1 MYQLGFIVCE
11 WQKIGSHA
19 TRSPVE
25 MDMIFIPNYL
35 NKSGA
40 RIIKSRIKNFISLML
55 IFGQVRL
62 LQVISSNLRFSMDK
76 EIQKLEDKY
85 FF

>member
-1 MYQLGFIVCE
+1 
-11 WQKIGSHA
+11 
-19 TRSPVE
+19 

-35 NKSGA
+35 TKKGKK
-40 RIIKSRIKNFISLML
+40 IIKNRIQNFISLML
-55 IFGQVRL
+55 IFGQVKL
-62 LQVISSNLRFSMDK
+62 LQVISSSLHFSLNE

>member
-1 MYQLGFIVCE
+1 
-11 WQKIGSHA
+11 
-19 TRSPVE
+19 
-25 MDMIFIPNYL
+25 
-35 NKSGA
+35 
-40 RIIKSRIKNFISLML
+40 ML

-76 EIQKLEDKY
+76 EIQKLDDKY

>member
-25 MDMIFIPNYL
+25 MDIIFIPNYL
-35 NKSGA
+35 TKSGA
-40 RIIKSRIKNFISLML
+40 RIIKNRIQNFISLML
-55 IFGQVRL
+55 IFGQVKL

-76 EIQKLEDKY
+76 EIQKLDDKY

>member
-1 MYQLGFIVCE
+1 
-11 WQKIGSHA
+11 
-19 TRSPVE
+19 
-25 MDMIFIPNYL
+25 MIFIPNYL

-40 RIIKSRIKNFISLML
+40 RIIKNRIQNFISLML

-62 LQVISSNLRFSMDK
+62 LQVISSNLRFSLDK
-76 EIQKLEDKY
+76 EIQKLDDKY